1 VKKRK
6 GGGHVFFVVG
16 WNGSHVFALGGN
28 QKDMVNVVTIPRA
41 EIIAYRWPPNIQEPT
56 EYPTLLPYT
65 GPTQQAGSE
74 A

>member
-16 WNGSHVFALGGN
+16 WNRTHVYALGGN
-28 QKDMVNVVTIPRA
+28 QRDSVSVVTIPRS
-41 EIIAYRWPPNIQEPT
+41 EIIAYRWPPNYPEPT
-56 EYPTLLPYT
+56 EYPILLPYT
-65 GPTQQAGSE
+65 GPTQAAGSE